1 MNVQLMKLRKAAGFS
16 NRNDFA
22 DKIGVNRYTY
32 RSWESGTAMF
42 NVEQLWNLAVA
53 LGCSPNDILGW
64 ENEEPAALTM
74 EEREIVNCYRD
85 SSPQWQQNIA
95 MTARAASGESKKETE
110 CNLPSANKRKA
121 IG

>member
-64 ENEEPAALTM
+64 ESEESASLTT
-74 EEREIVNCYRD
+74 EEREIVNCYRA

-95 MTARAASGESKKETE
+95 MTARAASGESKKKTE
-110 CNLPSANKRKA
+110 RDIPTTIECKA